1 MHNNKNNKINNNR
14 KKKQSITHINGIFL
28 VKYYFFAFKVWL
40 PGAVISSNESYV
52 SCFGTSR
59 KNEKILNLLYFIH
72 HHESEDI
79 L

>member
-1 MHNNKNNKINNNR
+1 MV
-14 KKKQSITHINGIFL
+14 FL